1 MAAIPLT
8 VSGPASIETLSRT
21 HGEPDWLRSRRL
33 DAWETCRTR
42 IGDLGLDHLLLD
54 PEDGTRPSQMTLS
67 QTALS
72 GGAVF
77 TDLHTAAR
85 QHPDL
90 VREYL
95 FTELLA
101 PGPGENAGDTLIPLN
116 AALWRGGAFVY
127 VPAGVKLEVPLQTSL
142 QAGPR
147 AGVFNHVLIVAEE
160 ESRVTFV
167 ESMVSG
173 NGATFGDEPLHV
185 GTVEIFAGSGA
196 SVTFCNLQRWGD
208 HMRSFS
214 FRRAR
219 VGAGAFMEWLD
230 GDFGGRLVRSE
241 MQSLLQAPRSRGSA
255 TIAYFGTGKQHLDIS
270 AGAIHTAPETNSDLL
285 ARGAL
290 AGEARAVYRGIGR
303 IHRGARGARISQRQ
317 QTLLLSPEARSDAIP
332 ALVIDE
338 NEVEAGHAAAAGPLD
353 PEQLFYLMSR
363 GIPETA
369 ARKALI
375 KSFFQPLLAALP
387 EGPVRTELEE
397 YLDETI
403 TGHFTGGG
411 A

>member
-1 MAAIPLT
+1 MAIPIT

-42 IGDLGLDHLLLD
+42 IGDLGLEHLLLD
-54 PEDGTRPSQMTLS
+54 PEDDTRLSQTALS

-90 VREYL
+90 VHKHL

-101 PGPGENAGDTLIPLN
+101 PTENAGDALISLN

-127 VPAGVKLEVPLQTSL
+127 VPAGVKLEAPLQTSL
-142 QAGPR
+142 QAGPG
-147 AGVFNHVLIVAEE
+147 AGVFNHTLIVAEE

-167 ESMVSG
+167 ESMVSE
-173 NGATFGDEPLHV
+173 NGATFGNEPLHV
-185 GTVEIFAGSGA
+185 GTVEIFAGPGA
-196 SVTFCNLQRWGD
+196 SVTFCSLQRWGD

-219 VGAGAFMEWLD
+219 VDAGAFMEWLD
-230 GDFGGRLVRSE
+230 GEFGGRMVRSE

-290 AGEARAVYRGIGR
+290 AGESRAVYRGIGR
-303 IHRGARGARISQRQ
+303 IHRGARGARVSQRQ
-317 QTLLLSPEARSDAIP
+317 QTLLLSPEARSDTVP

-338 NEVEAGHAAAAGPLD
+338 NEVEAGHAATAGALD

-369 ARKALI
+369 ARQALI
-375 KSFFQPLLAALP
+375 RSFFQPLLAALP
-387 EGPVRTELEE
+387 EGPIRTELEG